1 MSATIRDLLERSQ
14 SEYTDLYLSLGFIVG
29 TLLAAELVRLCV
41 KWILKDPH
49 SLTRRVILECLASG
63 ELVSAC
69 FEVCVSKYEQI
80 CYILSIKKIKCIS
93 LTNKELLLKF

>member
-1 MSATIRDLLERSQ
+1 MSATVRDLLERSQ

-41 KWILKDPH
+41 KWILKDPQ
-49 SLTRRVILECLASG
+49 SLTRRVILECLATA
-63 ELVSAC
+63 ELVSTC

-80 CYILSIKKIKCIS
+80 CIYSFQNKIKC
-93 LTNKELLLKF
+93 LKNK

>member
-1 MSATIRDLLERSQ
+1 MSATVRYWLERSQ

-29 TLLAAELVRLCV
+29 TLLAAEFARLCV
-41 KWILKDPH
+41 KWVLKDPE
-49 SLTRRVILECLASG
+49 SLTRRLILECLAAG

-80 CYILSIKKIKCIS
+80 CH
-93 LTNKELLLKF
+93 TNIFFP